1 MKLKDLNID
10 FDALFNSIAERFG
23 VERYSKEYNELLME
37 ILAEI
42 RAGKAYI
49 RVTDEDGNIRSL
61 TQI

>member
-42 RAGKAYI
+42 RAGRHTLGLPMPMVI
-49 RVTDEDGNIRSL
+49 
-61 TQI
+61 